1 MTRMSI
7 TVDDSIYNALENLSD
22 KTGIEKSILIEM
34 SLTGQ
39 KSLEDIEIEYL
50 IESIKDE
57 ETISYEEVK
66 AELGWK

>member
-1 MTRMSI
+1 MSI
-7 TVDDSIYNALENLSD
+7 TVEDSVYDALESISD
-22 KTGIEKSILIEM
+22 KTGIEKSILIEI

-50 IESIKDE
+50 VENIKDE
-57 ETISYEEVK
+57 ETISYEKVK

>member
-7 TVDDSIYNALENLSD
+7 SVNDSVYSTLESLSG
-22 KTGIEKSILIEM
+22 KTRIEKSILIEM

-50 IESIKDE
+50 IENIKDE

-66 AELGWK
+66 EELGWK